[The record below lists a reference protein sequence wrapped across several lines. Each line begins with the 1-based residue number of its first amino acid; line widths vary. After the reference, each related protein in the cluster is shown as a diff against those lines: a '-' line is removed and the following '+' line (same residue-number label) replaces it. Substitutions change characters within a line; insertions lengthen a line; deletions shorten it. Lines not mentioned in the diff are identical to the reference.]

1 MQKNAMQTAKFDL
14 ARLNWDDLR
23 FFLEVARTQRASGA
37 AKRLGVDY
45 TTVARRVRALE
56 DALGTLLFDKSRS
69 GGFILTAEGQRLLG
83 FVDSI
88 ETTVQSATEQIANT
102 GHALSGHVRV
112 GSTEGF
118 GCFFLAPQL
127 ARFQDAHPNIS
138 IDLLPVPHFVSLS
151 KREADIAVTLE
162 RPEQGQYVYTKL
174 CEYRLKLYATAEYLD
189 AHGPIRTSD
198 DLRHHRFASY
208 IDDLAFSYELL
219 YLERAVPGAVSR
231 WRSTSAIAQ
240 YFAALQ
246 GRALAIL
253 PCFMTSRRST
263 LRAGAAGRDRRDA
276 RLLSVLPRRPAQAEA
291 HHGRLGLSAR
301 GGRSEPRIPDGRR
314 HADGVGR
321 CQVILIESRFMT
333 ARSDRTCYP
342 SMPDRA
348 SQNLTR

>member
-1 MQKNAMQTAKFDL
+1 MQTGKLDL
-14 ARLNWDDLR
+14 TRLNWDDLR

-83 FVDSI
+83 YVDSI

-253 PCFMTSRRST
+253 PCFMTSADPRFVPVLPDEIVVTRAFYLSCREDLRKLKRIT
-263 LRAGAAGRDRRDA
+263 AVWDYLRAA
-276 RLLSVLPRRPAQAEA
+276 AEA
-291 HHGRLGLSAR
+291 NRAFLMG
-301 GGRSEPRIPDGRR
+301 DG
-314 HADGVGR
+314 
-321 CQVILIESRFMT
+321 
-333 ARSDRTCYP
+333 
-342 SMPDRA
+342 
-348 SQNLTR
+348 SQMAWVDIKSS

>member
-1 MQKNAMQTAKFDL
+1 MQKKAMQTPKLDL

-56 DALGTLLFDKSRS
+56 DVLGTLLFDKSRS

-127 ARFQDAHPNIS
+127 ARFQDAHPNIT

-189 AHGPIRTSD
+189 AHPPIRTSD

-208 IDDLAFSYELL
+208 IDDLAFSHELL

-240 YFAALQ
+240 YYAALQ

-253 PCFMTSRRST
+253 PCFMASPDARFVPVLPDGIVVTRAFYLSCREDLRKLKRIT
-263 LRAGAAGRDRRDA
+263 TVWDYLRAA
-276 RLLSVLPRRPAQAEA
+276 AEA
-291 HHGRLGLSAR
+291 NRAFLMG
-301 GGRSEPRIPDGRR
+301 DGENM
-314 HADGVGR
+314 AWVDV
-321 CQVILIESRFMT
+321 QS
-333 ARSDRTCYP
+333 S
-342 SMPDRA
+342 
-348 SQNLTR
+348 